1 MKPHTPS
8 LRTYQRSK
16 ESNLTVAWS
25 SRTLV
30 WLRYT
35 TRPGRVHHLKPSR
48 RTRSLITQSVRQNRV
63 LPHGHADKRRPR
75 CEFPAISRARPGMRA
90 HPRARACAHAYVCP
104 LVHFPWPGVGNY
116 FTPTSCI
123 CSERALF
130 NPGSQRTCRIGGH
143 SSGSS
148 PSTRISDLWS
158 LTSDL

>member
-63 LPHGHADKRRPR
+63 LPHGHADKHWPL
-75 CEFPAISRARPGMRA
+75 CGFPAISLARERA
-90 HPRARACAHAYVCP
+90 PRNGCTPANACARACPRVP
-104 LVHFPWPGVGNY
+104 RTFFPGPGVRNY
-116 FTPTSCI
+116 FTPTSFI
-123 CSERALF
+123 F
-130 NPGSQRTCRIGGH
+130 QRRH
-143 SSGSS
+143 GSS
-148 PSTRISDLWS
+148 QDLRGRAEVEAMHLAVRHRPGS
-158 LTSDL
+158 LTSADL

>member
-63 LPHGHADKRRPR
+63 LPHGHSDKRRPR

-123 CSERALF
+123 FQRGHGSTQDLGGRAELEAIHLAVRHR
-130 NPGSQRTCRIGGH
+130 PG
-143 SSGSS
+143 
-148 PSTRISDLWS
+148 S
-158 LTSDL
+158 LTSGL